1 MVRGVGP
8 RQLDVLGIASESPGM
23 RNLLIASSALAL
35 LAAPLSAQTV
45 QTRKVGSAT
54 LQNVPDIPDAVRE
67 AVQRY
72 QNSRAAT
79 FQDWLPDGSMLI
91 ATRFGSTQ
99 QIHHVAA
106 PGAARTQLTFGSE
119 PVADAHVIPGSD
131 RFVMTRDV
139 GGDEW
144 FQLFA
149 RGLSGTASQLTET
162 GTRNQ
167 SPVFSKDGSMLVWS
181 RAIKGSAAYSLF
193 GIDPKADGPARA
205 LYQAE
210 GAIDPADISDDKNR
224 LIFVR
229 GLSNREDQLFELE
242 LATGKA
248 TRIAPKAPMAVYQ
261 QPRYLPGGKSLIAI
275 SDRGSDTRQLVEIDI
290 ATGEATV
297 LTPGLQWDV
306 EDYSLS
312 SDGRI
317 LAYAI
322 NEDGFSKVVV
332 QDRVTR
338 RALPQP
344 ELPRGVLTGL
354 KFSPDGKQLAVGLTS
369 ATSAG
374 DVWSWDV
381 EGAKLTRWTSS
392 ELGELDPAKLAEPEL
407 IRFRS
412 FDGLSVPA
420 FVYRPKGIPAD
431 RKTPVIIDIHGG
443 PEAQTRPIWNYGAQY
458 FADVLQATV
467 ILPNVRGSDGYGKR
481 YLNLDNAE
489 KREDSVKDIGALL
502 DWIATQPGLD
512 KDRVAVYGQSY
523 GGYMSLAVMTHYSDR
538 LVGGVERY
546 GISNWVSFLKN
557 TEAYRRD
564 NRRAEYGD
572 ERKPKM
578 QKVFA
583 RISPMANVGKITKP
597 MLVMQGAN
605 DPRVPQSE
613 SDQVVARL
621 RAGGNETWYVLLAD
635 EGHGFL
641 KKPNNDLR
649 REVETVFLQ
658 KLFDGR

>member
-1 MVRGVGP
+1 M
-8 RQLDVLGIASESPGM
+8 SK
-23 RNLLIASSALAL
+23 LLIASVALAA
-35 LAAPLSAQTV
+35 LAAPLSAQTM
-45 QTRKVGSAT
+45 QTRQVGSAT
-54 LQNVPDIPDAVRE
+54 LENVPEIPDSVRE

-72 QNSRAAT
+72 QNSRAAL
-79 FQDWLPDGSMLI
+79 FEDWLPDGSMLI
-91 ATRFGSTQ
+91 ATRFGATQ

-106 PGAARTQLTFGSE
+106 PGAARAQITFGSE
-119 PVADAHVIPGSD
+119 PVAEARVIPGTD
-131 RFVMTRDV
+131 RFVLTRDN

-144 FQLFA
+144 FQLYA
-149 RGLSGTASQLTET
+149 RGLAGTATQITES
-162 GTRNQ
+162 GTRNEGAT
-167 SPVFSKDGSMLVWS
+167 FSKDGSLLVWA
-181 RAIKGSAAYSLF
+181 RATENSAAYGLF
-193 GIDPKADGPARA
+193 GVDPKAGGAARL
-205 LYQAE
+205 LYQAD
-210 GAIDPADISDDKNR
+210 GAIAPADIAADKGR
-224 LIFVR
+224 LIIVR
-229 GLSNREDQLFELE
+229 SPSNREDQLFELD

-248 TRIAPKAPMAVYQ
+248 TRIAPKAEMAVYQ
-261 QPRYLPGGKSLIAI
+261 EPRYLPGGKSVIAI

-290 ATGEATV
+290 ATGKATI
-297 LTPGLQWDV
+297 LTPGLKWDV
-306 EDYSLS
+306 ETYDLS
-312 SDGRI
+312 DDGRV

-344 ELPRGVLTGL
+344 SLPGGVLTAL
-354 KFSPDGKQLAVGLTS
+354 KFTPDGRKLAIGLTS

-381 EGAKLTRWTSS
+381 DGAALTRWTTS
-392 ELGELDPAKLAEPEL
+392 ELGDLDPARLAEPTL

-420 FVYRPKGIPAD
+420 FVYRPRDVPAD
-431 RKTPVIIDIHGG
+431 QPTPVIIDIHGG

-458 FADVLQATV
+458 FADVLKATV

-489 KREDSVKDIGALL
+489 KREDSVRDIGALL
-502 DWIATQPGLD
+502 DWIATQPNLD
-512 KDRVAVYGQSY
+512 ARRVAVYGQSY

-546 GISNWVSFLKN
+546 GISNWTTFLQN

-572 ERKPKM
+572 ERDPKM
-578 QKVFA
+578 RAVFD
-583 RISPMANVGKITKP
+583 RISPMNNVARITKP

-613 SDQVVARL
+613 SDQVVAKL
-621 RAGGNETWYVLLAD
+621 RAGGNETWYVLFAD
-635 EGHGFL
+635 EGHGFQ

-649 REVETVFLQ
+649 REVETVFLRR
-658 KLFDGR
+658 LFEPVAR